1 MEFLLALA
9 ICALLAVS
17 VKKLS
22 MPSIPVYILAGLIL
36 GNAGIGFFKA
46 DETSKILSELGIV
59 FLLVYIGLQIQ
70 PGRILER
77 KHSIVFAGL
86 TDFAVN
92 FSMAYVT
99 AALLGFSTA
108 DAFVLASA
116 LYISSSAIVIQSLI
130 EGRKLIFPESETT
143 IWLMIFEDIV
153 LILLILAV
161 TAEAGETELM
171 MFFGK
176 TLISVLIIVVAG
188 NYGARYIN
196 MAMKREDEVPFVLA
210 FSLPSLTMYLSRTW
224 GTSES
229 FGAILLG
236 MAFSKAREMERIIR
250 PFKEVFL
257 VLFFFFFAVSI
268 DLPEKIPIT
277 VLLSLILVSVI
288 GKFLSGI
295 IIGGVVH
302 KSVPSGIEIG
312 ASMVA
317 RGEFSILIASIYG
330 SGEVSAIV
338 ALMVIVMSITGSI
351 TARYSHKIRSYTSK
365 ISLTQSA
372 R

>member
-9 ICALLAVS
+9 ICALLALL

-22 MPSIPVYILAGLIL
+22 MPSIPAYIIAGLIL

-59 FLLVYIGLQIQ
+59 FLLFYIGLQIL

-77 KHSIVFAGL
+77 RHSIIFAGL

-92 FSMAYVT
+92 FSMAYI
-99 AALLGFSTA
+99 ASIFLGFDVT

-130 EGRKLIFPESETT
+130 DGKKLIFPESETI

-161 TAEAGETELM
+161 TVEAGQAELL

-176 TLISVLIIVVAG
+176 TLIFVLIILLAG
-188 NYGARYIN
+188 SYAGRYIN
-196 MAMKREDEVPFVLA
+196 TAMRREDEVPFILA
-210 FSLPSLTMYLSRTW
+210 FSLPSLTLYLSRIW
-224 GTSES
+224 GVSES

-236 MAFSKAREMERIIR
+236 MAFSKVREIGKVIR

-257 VLFFFFFAVSI
+257 VLFFFFFAASI
-268 DLPEKIPIT
+268 QLPERISVTI
-277 VLLSLILVSVI
+277 LLSLILVSII
-288 GKFLSGI
+288 GKFLSGA
-295 IIGGVVH
+295 IIGRVVH
-302 KSVPSGIEIG
+302 KSTPSGMEIG

-317 RGEFSILIASIYG
+317 RGEFSILLASIYG
-330 SGEVSAIV
+330 VDEISAMV
-338 ALMVIVMSITGSI
+338 ALVVVVMSIAGSI
-351 TARYSHKIRSYTSK
+351 TARYSHKIRK
-365 ISLTQSA
+365 IA
-372 R
+372 V